1 MTEVATT
8 TVITVLITMNVMLFF
23 IVVIMIMIYRPY
35 IRYYNDMKEKY
46 LSLCKA
52 YNILSEDH
60 NQCIQSFALIRGEV
74 DNIRKKLDGKN
85 ETKN

>member
-8 TVITVLITMNVMLFF
+8 TVITVSITMNVMLLF
-23 IVVIMIMIYRPY
+23 ITVIMIMIYRPY

-52 YNILSEDH
+52 YNKLSEDY
-60 NQCIQSFALIRGEV
+60 NQCIQSLVLIRDEV
-74 DNIRKKLDGKN
+74 DKIRKKLG
-85 ETKN
+85 ER